1 MYCTTCRSA
10 HHDIKACRKHRNNT
24 PSPPNNHIPT
34 GYHPTATP
42 PPLIGTTTGGQ
53 PTQQT
58 YTTNGHYLQNLL
70 ENQTARN
77 NTAPNP
83 QYNGA
88 SPAPSANMTEAFTQ
102 ILAHVTDNKNNDVSR
117 RLMKNIKIFDGTNK
131 AECITWLSQ
140 IEAAASF
147 SNKPFRELIC
157 QSMAPSMLH
166 ILSELPA
173 AASDEDIKNAIL
185 TNYSDIPSTTEA
197 ATRLQSMQTSPTEP
211 LVTFNHRYKA
221 IHRVAFSLS
230 PSEQYNKTIIMEY
243 AKKLPQNTRDKLL
256 RKIAKKNSYIRTL
269 EDAFKQA
276 IEINRETS
284 FVEAASGHY
293 SEQNNTRIDTQIN
306 ELDNSFQECDINA
319 MNTRATNRSTDGS
332 HNGSFDRS
340 GSRNSSL
347 NSSYNSRPS
356 YRNNSY
362 PNNSDSYNR
371 QGYNRD
377 NNRNR
382 GYQPNNRYD
391 QKNQSYQ
398 NRYDNNQDRYRYDNR
413 WRPNKYQHHRNQPKA
428 QIIFKYS
435 DQNMSEM
442 LKTVRNFIDCM
453 KKQTLQQGNSLKQT
467 S

>member
-1 MYCTTCRSA
+1 
-10 HHDIKACRKHRNNT
+10 
-24 PSPPNNHIPT
+24 
-34 GYHPTATP
+34 
-42 PPLIGTTTGGQ
+42 
-53 PTQQT
+53 
-58 YTTNGHYLQNLL
+58 
-70 ENQTARN
+70 
-77 NTAPNP
+77 
-83 QYNGA
+83 
-88 SPAPSANMTEAFTQ
+88 
-102 ILAHVTDNKNNDVSR
+102 
-117 RLMKNIKIFDGTNK
+117 
-131 AECITWLSQ
+131 
-140 IEAAASF
+140 
-147 SNKPFRELIC
+147 
-157 QSMAPSMLH
+157 MLH

-173 AASDEDIKNAIL
+173 VASDEDIKNAIL

-211 LVTFNHRYKA
+211 LVTFNHRYEA

-230 PSEQYNKTIIMEY
+230 PSKQYNKTIIVEY

-276 IEINRETS
+276 IESNRETS

-306 ELDNSFQECDINA
+306 ELHDSFQECNINA
-319 MNTRATNRSTDGS
+319 MNTRVTNRSTDGS

-371 QGYNRD
+371 QGYNRE

-413 WRPNKYQHHRNQPKA
+413 RRPNKYQHHRNQPKA

-453 KKQTLQQGNSLKQT
+453 KANPATREQFKTNKLTTRKEYNNKINESEINACNLDQVQQLVNEDKDKVFDALVAADYIDEVNCTDGPSHQQA
-467 S
+467 

>member
-1 MYCTTCRSA
+1 
-10 HHDIKACRKHRNNT
+10 
-24 PSPPNNHIPT
+24 
-34 GYHPTATP
+34 
-42 PPLIGTTTGGQ
+42 
-53 PTQQT
+53 
-58 YTTNGHYLQNLL
+58 
-70 ENQTARN
+70 
-77 NTAPNP
+77 
-83 QYNGA
+83 
-88 SPAPSANMTEAFTQ
+88 MTEAFTH

-173 AASDEDIKNAIL
+173 AVSDEDIKNVIL

-211 LVTFNHRYKA
+211 LVTFNHRYEA
-221 IHRVAFSLS
+221 IHRVQFSLS
-230 PSEQYNKTIIMEY
+230 PSKQYNKTIIVEY
-243 AKKLPQNTRDKLL
+243 TKKLPQNTRDKLL
-256 RKIAKKNSYIRTL
+256 RKIAKKNSYMRTL

-276 IEINRETS
+276 IKINRETS
-284 FVEAASGHY
+284 FVEAASGCY
-293 SEQNNTRIDTQIN
+293 SKQNNIRSDTQIN

-319 MNTRATNRSTDGS
+319 MNTRATNRSTDRS
-332 HNGSFDRS
+332 HNRSFNRS
-340 GSRNSSL
+340 VSRNSSL

-362 PNNSDSYNR
+362 SNNSDSYNR
-371 QGYNRD
+371 QGYNRE

-413 WRPNKYQHHRNQPKA
+413 RRLNKYQHHRNQPKA
-428 QIIFKYS
+428 QIIFEYS

-442 LKTVRNFIDCM
+442 LILVRNFIDCM
-453 KKQTLQQGNSLKQT
+453 KTNPPRREQFKTNKLTTCKEYNNEINKSEINACNLDQVQQLVNEDKDIVFDALVAADYIDEVDCTDGPSHQQA
-467 S
+467 

>member
-1 MYCTTCRSA
+1 M
-10 HHDIKACRKHRNNT
+10 
-24 PSPPNNHIPT
+24 
-34 GYHPTATP
+34 
-42 PPLIGTTTGGQ
+42 
-53 PTQQT
+53 
-58 YTTNGHYLQNLL
+58 
-70 ENQTARN
+70 
-77 NTAPNP
+77 APNP

-102 ILAHVTDNKNNDVSR
+102 ILAHVTTNKNNDISR
-117 RLMKNIKIFDGTNK
+117 RLMKNIEIFDGTNK

-157 QSMAPSMLH
+157 QSMAPLMLH

-197 ATRLQSMQTSPTEP
+197 ATRLQNMQTSSTEP
-211 LVTFNHRYKA
+211 LVTFNHRYEA

-230 PSEQYNKTIIMEY
+230 PNEQYNKTIIVEY

-256 RKIAKKNSYIRTL
+256 RKITKKNSNIRTL

-284 FVEAASGHY
+284 FVEAASGCD

-306 ELDNSFQECDINA
+306 ELDDSFQDCGINA
-319 MNTRATNRSTDGS
+319 MNTRATNRLTDGS

-347 NSSYNSRPS
+347 NS
-356 YRNNSY
+356 
-362 PNNSDSYNR
+362 
-371 QGYNRD
+371 
-377 NNRNR
+377 
-382 GYQPNNRYD
+382 
-391 QKNQSYQ
+391 
-398 NRYDNNQDRYRYDNR
+398 
-413 WRPNKYQHHRNQPKA
+413 
-428 QIIFKYS
+428 
-435 DQNMSEM
+435 
-442 LKTVRNFIDCM
+442 
-453 KKQTLQQGNSLKQT
+453 
-467 S
+467 